1 MIVIGAVDRQEFEV
15 ALTAARDEGL
25 TRTYPGLS
33 APLDG
38 TLLGKISEVWES
50 VEIALR
56 DAYVYG
62 SERAREALDT
72 AVSHAENLIRG
83 AGTRAK
89 DVHQALLAKIQTYVS
104 RLIDAALSQ
113 VRRTIQVG
121 DSRLALDELEVSQ
134 SVSLTGSIKAS
145 LSEIVALTS
154 EGQLTVTAS
163 YKTAGT
169 PAADRDL
176 GRLGEPS

>member
-1 MIVIGAVDRQEFEV
+1 MIVIGAVNRQGFEV
-15 ALTAARDEGL
+15 ALTAARDEGT

-50 VEIALR
+50 VEVALR

-62 SERAREALDT
+62 SERAREALET
-72 AVSHAENLIRG
+72 ATRSAENLIRG
-83 AGTRAK
+83 AGARAK
-89 DVHQALLAKIQTYVS
+89 DVQQALLAKIQTYVS
-104 RLIDAALSQ
+104 RLIDVALSQ

-121 DSRLALDELEVSQ
+121 DSWLELDALEIGQ
-134 SVSLTGSIKAS
+134 SVSLSGSIKAS

-154 EGQLTVTAS
+154 EGQVTVTAS
-163 YKTAGT
+163 YKVGAVS
-169 PAADRDL
+169 PAA
-176 GRLGEPS
+176 GN